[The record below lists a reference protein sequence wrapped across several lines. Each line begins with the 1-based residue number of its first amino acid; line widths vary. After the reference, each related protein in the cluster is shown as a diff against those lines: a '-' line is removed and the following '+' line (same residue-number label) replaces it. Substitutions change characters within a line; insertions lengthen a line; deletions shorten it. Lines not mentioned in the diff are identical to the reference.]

1 VERVSQ
7 LPAAERV
14 ARLAEEEERVAPQVA
29 AKEPVS
35 PQLAEVAPALRRLAV
50 LQALALAQHPV
61 HAAQAVIQVPAAAL
75 SCVRAVYEA
84 LPGRFVSAA

>member
-1 VERVSQ
+1 
-7 LPAAERV
+7 L
-14 ARLAEEEERVAPQVA
+14 EEEMA
-29 AKEPVS
+29 S
-35 PQLAEVAPALRRLAV
+35 P
-50 LQALALAQHPV
+50 LAQHPV

>member
-1 VERVSQ
+1 MDAGGAGRVIGGGDG
-7 LPAAERV
+7 LAAG
-14 ARLAEEEERVAPQVA
+14 A
-29 AKEPVS
+29 
-35 PQLAEVAPALRRLAV
+35 
-50 LQALALAQHPV
+50 HPV